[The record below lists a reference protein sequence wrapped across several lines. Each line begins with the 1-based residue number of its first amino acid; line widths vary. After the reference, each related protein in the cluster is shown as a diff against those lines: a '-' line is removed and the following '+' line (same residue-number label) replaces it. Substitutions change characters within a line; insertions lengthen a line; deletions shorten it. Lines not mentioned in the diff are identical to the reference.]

1 MDEIHIK
8 PDLTYK
14 AGKIIGGSLDPSD
27 PTRTVFAIMVS
38 SLFKKWSTIIRLLPL
53 GSSSATQLLSTI
65 KSVISDVERC
75 NLSVQ
80 VISTDAYPLN
90 VNLFKML
97 SPDNT
102 LQPMVPHPFDPS
114 RCLFLIFDFVH
125 IMKSI
130 RNNWL
135 NVKNHDKTLQYPDFE
150 DFQQVNNASFEDI
163 RILYREEQYKCVKL
177 APRLIAKSCWPTS
190 LERQK
195 VDLALRVFC
204 DSTRSAIQI
213 KNEGRIEKYQNQ
225 TSDFLTVTI
234 QLWKLFNVNR
244 PNKDIRLND
253 YFVGNFVI
261 MMIVLVF

>member
-1 MDEIHIK
+1 
-8 PDLTYK
+8 
-14 AGKIIGGSLDPSD
+14 
-27 PTRTVFAIMVS
+27 
-38 SLFKKWSTIIRLLPL
+38 
-53 GSSSATQLLSTI
+53 
-65 KSVISDVERC
+65 
-75 NLSVQ
+75 
-80 VISTDAYPLN
+80 
-90 VNLFKML
+90 
-97 SPDNT
+97 
-102 LQPMVPHPFDPS
+102 MVPHPFDPS

-135 NVKNHDKTLQYPDFE
+135 NVKNHDKTLQYPDFG

-163 RILYREEQYKCVKL
+163 RILYLEGQYKCVKL

-225 TSDFLTVTI
+225 TSDFL
-234 QLWKLFNVNR
+234 LLLFNFGNFSTSTDLTRIYVLT
-244 PNKDIRLND
+244 II
-253 YFVGNFVI
+253 FVGNFVI